1 MPNRLADQSSPYLL
15 QHADNPVDWY
25 PWGPE
30 AFQRAQAED
39 KPIFLSIGYASCHW
53 CHVMAHECF
62 ENPEIAELLNEH
74 FVSIKV
80 DREEHPEIDQIYM
93 ESVQRLTGYGG
104 WPLSVFLT
112 PGLEPFF
119 GGTYWPPEP
128 RGPMPGFPQV
138 LWAVAEAWQT
148 HRAEALEQA
157 HRLTELLRED
167 ALPEPARKAPVG
179 PHLLDE
185 AWTWQSHSFDP
196 QWGGFGEAPKFPHAL
211 DQRLLL
217 RRFRRFG
224 HQAAL
229 DMVRR
234 SLDRMAAGGI
244 FDHLGGGF
252 HRYSTDAAWLVP
264 HFEKMLYDNAMLALC
279 YLEAWEVTRSAYYA
293 GVARQTLD
301 YILRDLAD
309 PAGPFYSS
317 EDADSEGGEGRFYL
331 WDPSEIRA
339 LLPPEELE
347 LFGKVY
353 AVTVLGQLDGGGVL
367 HLIEPFEAA
376 AERLGVDSQQLDAQL
391 ARCRKCLWEARSR
404 RPRPGKDDK
413 VLVAWNGLAIEALAQ
428 AGKLLGEPRYIEAA
442 QRAAQFML
450 AELRTPEG
458 GLWHTWRRGKTGIPG
473 LLDDYAALANGLIAL
488 HEATGEVRWLDEA
501 AALADQ
507 ILARFADPAR
517 GGFFLAEADRPGLLV
532 RKKDMLDSAT
542 PSGGGLATAALLRL
556 GKQPGR
562 EHYLHAAQSAL
573 AAATPWIEYAPMGMS
588 QFLLALDASI

>member
-1 MPNRLADQSSPYLL
+1 
-15 QHADNPVDWY
+15 
-25 PWGPE
+25 
-30 AFQRAQAED
+30 
-39 KPIFLSIGYASCHW
+39 
-53 CHVMAHECF
+53 
-62 ENPEIAELLNEH
+62 
-74 FVSIKV
+74 
-80 DREEHPEIDQIYM
+80 
-93 ESVQRLTGYGG
+93 
-104 WPLSVFLT
+104 
-112 PGLEPFF
+112 
-119 GGTYWPPEP
+119 
-128 RGPMPGFPQV
+128 
-138 LWAVAEAWQT
+138 
-148 HRAEALEQA
+148 
-157 HRLTELLRED
+157 
-167 ALPEPARKAPVG
+167 
-179 PHLLDE
+179 
-185 AWTWQSHSFDP
+185 
-196 QWGGFGEAPKFPHAL
+196 L

-309 PAGPFYSS
+309 PAGSFYSS

-458 GLWHTWRRGKTGIPG
+458 GLWHTWRRGKAGIPG

-562 EHYLHAAQSAL
+562 EHYLHAAQTAL